1 MPLRECHLYLLGKGT
16 SPIHAVWQAPDFC
29 ALLQDP
35 DKQESGGGTG
45 VEDETRMVAKD
56 GK

>member
-1 MPLRECHLYLLGKGT
+1 MYLHGIGT
-16 SPIHAVWQAPDFC
+16 SPTHAVWQAPDFC
-29 ALLQDP
+29 VLMLQDP